1 MTAGRGGLYPA
12 PAGVASSLR
21 WRGTIEP
28 TACDRGVKL
37 PALQDCSTCR
47 TEKRLPLARPNRA
60 RVADVSAYAAWGA
73 EVDARFPWPRT
84 LALRALAPSGTGL

>member
-1 MTAGRGGLYPA
+1 MYPA
-12 PAGVASSLR
+12 PTGVASSLR

-37 PALQDCSTCR
+37 PALQDSSTWR

-73 EVDARFPWPRT
+73 EADARFPWPRT